1 MPLKSSVSPKFSHI
15 SLYEYVCVGEIENK
29 LDYPRQKEN
38 VEEAP
43 TPFQLNRVKYRWRK
57 TTYYYFRTPDQTQ
70 IILWHKSFRDCWVV
84 AALCS
89 HLCALEDISIFKLR
103 NTHLENL
110 IGSFNFI
117 SLVVSVIT
125 HQFTKYTG
133 IPDLGELEQFIDKV
147 PVMLHMKHE
156 VHSQP

>member
-1 MPLKSSVSPKFSHI
+1 MD
-15 SLYEYVCVGEIENK
+15 
-29 LDYPRQKEN
+29 LDYLHKIGH
-38 VEEAP
+38 
-43 TPFQLNRVKYRWRK
+43 
-57 TTYYYFRTPDQTQ
+57 QTQ
-70 IILWHKSFRDCWVV
+70 IIMTQEFQGLSNCC
-84 AALCS
+84 CS
-89 HLCALEDISIFKLR
+89 QLCALENISIFILR

-147 PVMLHMKHE
+147 RVMLHMKHE